1 MIMKLKVKSIG
12 LTITLALITTL
23 FVALYSAQTTFAA
36 APQGTLTGSTISLVI
51 GIPTAINPITVTDFS
66 TAEITAVNDIRI
78 KIPTGVNA
86 IWDTSDNNVD
96 TAGTASAKVAS
107 TVTFADSDKTLIL
120 DVDPGDFA
128 NDDTLIISNLSFI
141 GQGGSAAGA
150 LTWSIDGGAT
160 YLAGNSNTSIT
171 VTGGNRHSVVTPL
184 PALDVTPPTNIS
196 AAIVGA
202 PNVPTMN
209 IALTLAATGATE
221 MRISNNADFEGS
233 NWENYDTSKTW
244 TLTKGDGLKTVYV
257 QFRDAAGNVSPTIQ
271 SVVTVGTSVTT
282 TTPPSTPTT
291 PSLLPPSP
299 SSNTNPAASFSDI
312 TGHWANSFITE
323 LFKMGIVKG
332 KTAEIF
338 APEELLTRAEIVKIA
353 ILTFKIELKIDA
365 KSSFKDVNVSDW
377 FSAYV
382 AAAESKGII
391 SGYKDGSFKPNDPVN
406 RAEALKIL
414 LIASGKDIG
423 EIKTGPFVDILP
435 TAWFAKYVNYA
446 FNKGIVAGKTSTTF
460 SPGDNITRGEIAK
473 ISVLA
478 SKL

>member
-1 MIMKLKVKSIG
+1 
-12 LTITLALITTL
+12 
-23 FVALYSAQTTFAA
+23 
-36 APQGTLTGSTISLVI
+36 
-51 GIPTAINPITVTDFS
+51 
-66 TAEITAVNDIRI
+66 
-78 KIPTGVNA
+78 
-86 IWDTSDNNVD
+86 
-96 TAGTASAKVAS
+96 
-107 TVTFADSDKTLIL
+107 
-120 DVDPGDFA
+120 
-128 NDDTLIISNLSFI
+128 
-141 GQGGSAAGA
+141 
-150 LTWSIDGGAT
+150 
-160 YLAGNSNTSIT
+160 
-171 VTGGNRHSVVTPL
+171 
-184 PALDVTPPTNIS
+184 
-196 AAIVGA
+196 
-202 PNVPTMN
+202 
-209 IALTLAATGATE
+209 
-221 MRISNNADFEGS
+221 
-233 NWENYDTSKTW
+233 
-244 TLTKGDGLKTVYV
+244 
-257 QFRDAAGNVSPTIQ
+257 
-271 SVVTVGTSVTT
+271 
-282 TTPPSTPTT
+282 
-291 PSLLPPSP
+291 
-299 SSNTNPAASFSDI
+299 
-312 TGHWANSFITE
+312 
-323 LFKMGIVKG
+323 MGIVKG